1 MLVAKHLKK
10 YYGKYRGVEDVSFSI
25 KPGEIY
31 GLIGPNGAG
40 KTTTIR
46 IILGLLYKDSGNIT
60 IAGHEIPK
68 DLKRITNKIGYLPGE
83 VNFYPDMKIREF
95 LRFNRNFYPQIE
107 LDYEKDLVEFL
118 NINPEKKFKEL
129 SQGNKKKVGILQ
141 ALVHKPEYLIMDEPT
156 NGLDP
161 LLQSKLYELLQEERK
176 RGTVILFSSH
186 VLTEVERLC
195 QRVGVIKEGKLVKEL
210 AMEDVHKYTK
220 KLVTVYGL
228 KKPDRLYEYELV
240 NNNGREFTFSINRD
254 ELKGFLKA
262 LTNLEFSDL
271 QIRNPS
277 LEEAFMEFYTQE
289 VDK

>member
-60 IAGHEIPK
+60 IGGHEIPK

-210 AMEDVHKYTK
+210 AMEDIHKYTK

-228 KKPDRLYEYELV
+228 KEPDRLYEYELV

-254 ELKGFLKA
+254 ELKGFLKV